1 MRGHAWPPLHTPK
14 HDNKQRGNTMEYQV
28 LACAETHDAVVMY
41 EAYSYKM
48 AEDWLAGYVRDGFGG
63 WDEFLI
69 QNSDGE
75 PQSSFDEYGWTH
87 Y

>member
-1 MRGHAWPPLHTPK
+1 MK
-14 HDNKQRGNTMEYQV
+14 YQV
-28 LACAETHDAVVMY
+28 LGYAETCGSETLY
-41 EAYSYKM
+41 ETDDYNAAKS
-48 AEDWLAGYVRDGFGG
+48 WLVGYMRDGMSG

-75 PQSSFDEYGWTH
+75 PQSAFDDYGWTH

>member
-1 MRGHAWPPLHTPK
+1 
-14 HDNKQRGNTMEYQV
+14 MEYQV
-28 LACAETHDAVVMY
+28 LAYAEACDPEVMY
-41 EAYSYKM
+41 EAYSYKI
-48 AEDWLAGYVRDGFGG
+48 AKDWLVGYVRDGLGG
-63 WDEFLI
+63 WEEFLI